1 MSLIGFVTVSKKFV
15 FVFQLSFSF
24 KNNRRTNILL
34 VGIFENALKK
44 VVDHQKHHF
53 GSFWRLIIYSI
64 VRLLFLQM
72 NQKKMKEKKLVDPRK
87 SAFSSF

>member
-24 KNNRRTNILL
+24 KNNKRTNILL

-53 GSFWRLIIYSI
+53 GSFWRLIIYCASI
-64 VRLLFLQM
+64 VFTDESEKNER
-72 NQKKMKEKKLVDPRK
+72 KKIG
-87 SAFSSF
+87 